1 MFDLD
6 NTLHNASH
14 AIFPAINVNM
24 NVFMTRVLS
33 DAGLPADADSV
44 NALRQRYWKLY
55 GATLLG
61 MVHHH
66 QVRPEEFLRDAHHF
80 DDLPAMIRAERG
92 LLHLLER
99 LPGKKILLTNAPL
112 NYARAVLQHI
122 GLHRH
127 FAKHISIESMRV
139 HRQLRPKPSRQLLR
153 KLIARERTSARR
165 CVLVEDTAV
174 NLKSA
179 RQLGMRTVLVT
190 QYLPG
195 NPHVPAQSVRRLMS
209 SHPSYVDVKLRS
221 VRQLTKHLHRL
232 QARK

>member
-1 MFDLD
+1 M
-6 NTLHNASH
+6 H
-14 AIFPAINVNM
+14 AQCCGTSVCTVILPSIF
-24 NVFMTRVLS
+24 RLS
-33 DAGLPADADSV
+33 RCGC
-44 NALRQRYWKLY
+44 
-55 GATLLG
+55 
-61 MVHHH
+61 
-66 QVRPEEFLRDAHHF
+66 
-80 DDLPAMIRAERG
+80 
-92 LLHLLER
+92 
-99 LPGKKILLTNAPL
+99 
-112 NYARAVLQHI
+112 I
-122 GLHRH
+122 GTC
-127 FAKHISIESMRV
+127 A
-139 HRQLRPKPSRQLLR
+139 QPSRQLLR
-153 KLIARERTSARR
+153 KLVARERTSARR